1 MNYIN
6 FQKELKELPIFSL
19 SDLNKL
25 NEKVYH
31 HRLIEWQKK
40 GLIERIANGV
50 YKFSDVELN
59 ELKLFFIANKIYP
72 PSYISLETSLS
83 YYNLIP
89 ETVYNI
95 TSVTTKKTSRF
106 NSKYGNFFY
115 RKINTNLFWG
125 YTLIQKGNLTIK
137 IAEPEKAI
145 LDYFYLHPELSNLNS
160 VSELRLK
167 LDQIKEIIN
176 FEKLDKY
183 LVLFNNKQLQKRIKL
198 LLRLSENADY

>member
-6 FQKELKELPIFSL
+6 FHKELKELPIFSL
-19 SDLNKL
+19 RDLRKL

-106 NSKYGNFFY
+106 ISKYGNFFY
-115 RKINTNLFWG
+115 RKIRKNLFWG
-125 YTLIQKGNLTIK
+125 YTLIQKDNLTIK
-137 IAEPEKAI
+137 FAEPEKAI
-145 LDYFYLHPELSNLNS
+145 LDYFYLHAELSNLNS
-160 VSELRLK
+160 VLELRLNVN
-167 LDQIKEIIN
+167 QIKEIIN
-176 FEKLDKY
+176 FEKLVKY
-183 LVLFNNKQLQKRIKL
+183 LILFNNKQLQKRIKL
-198 LLRLSENADY
+198 LLRLLENADS